1 MTWPLPN
8 SDADVP
14 STDVSSGTAA
24 GAPASA
30 RTSIFGPLIT
40 RFNTLKALV
49 NTIINNGQP
58 LTLNGSESATAF
70 VNAAFGVK
78 AGNAARA
85 DANTLDWYEEGTWTP
100 VAKFGGGNTGMVMGQ
115 QSGKFTRVGN
125 LVFYDLVCFWSNK
138 GSSTG
143 GLSISLP
150 YDGGTAGPQTHST
163 SVTADDIASGVT
175 LHQVRAYAT
184 GTNTLFFD
192 DYNIAAGGLVQ
203 LTSST
208 FAAAHGSYGGITATG
223 WYFTN

>member
-49 NTIINNGQP
+49 NAIINNGQP

-78 AGNAARA
+78 AGNTSRS
-85 DANTLDWYEEGTWTP
+85 DVNTIDWYQEGTFTP
-100 VAKFGGGNTGMVMGQ
+100 VLDFGGSTAGITGAANLGVYTRIGNM
-115 QSGKFTRVGN
+115 
-125 LVFYDLVCFWSNK
+125 VFYHMDIWITNRGTTGGTYPARLTGFPFSM
-138 GSSTG
+138 SSTHQQPLGSGRQTAYGLGVAGSLG
-143 GLSISLP
+143 GQM
-150 YDGGTAGPQTHST
+150 DMTANCMYMFLTSQTNYQ
-163 SVTADDIASGVT
+163 VT
-175 LHQVRAYAT
+175 YAT
-184 GTNTLFFD
+184 FSPTYNTFSL
-192 DYNIAAGGLVQ
+192 
-203 LTSST
+203 S
-208 FAAAHGSYGGITATG
+208 G
-223 WYFTN
+223 WYWAA